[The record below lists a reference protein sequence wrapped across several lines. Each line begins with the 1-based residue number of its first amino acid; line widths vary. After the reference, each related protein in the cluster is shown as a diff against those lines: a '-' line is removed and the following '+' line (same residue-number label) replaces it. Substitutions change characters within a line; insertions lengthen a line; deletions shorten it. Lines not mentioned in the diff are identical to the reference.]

1 MAGFSAAGTVESW
14 DAKSP
19 KWVDLMPGNAYTL
32 TVANPTDS
40 DVTSGTIT
48 FEAADA
54 DPEDMCK
61 PGTFSTFQVDADCA
75 QPIGETPRPAVITIT
90 AQTPIGAHRQ
100 CNFSFPCP
108 KRFVRVTGAPAAL
121 DVHVV
126 ITRLK
131 RTGMAAVDPSSWPFG
146 YAPYMAPLPPEH
158 AEAARGPA
166 RGRRVTVEE

>member
-108 KRFVRVTGAPAAL
+108 KRFVRVTGAPAA
-121 DVHVV
+121 
-126 ITRLK
+126 
-131 RTGMAAVDPSSWPFG
+131 VDPSSWPFG